1 VIVEFEFTVTES
13 SPSDPAQLVHGPDND
28 DAHCTDATLPG
39 CKLEQ
44 TKTPFWLKELM
55 TGNWAAA

>member
-1 VIVEFEFTVTES
+1 MPFEATVTA
-13 SPSDPAQLVHGPDND
+13 PSPAQLVCHGPDKD

-39 CKLEQ
+39 ARFEQ
-44 TKTPFWLKELM
+44 TSTPFWLKEVM